1 MEYKFIVNTENVN
14 SYGYRVL
21 TKGIDVS
28 QYERNPVVLW
38 MHERP
43 NVIGRARLSKE
54 GDQMVCWVTFNSK
67 NKIAAEIEQQ
77 VKDDFIRMCSMYAE
91 VIEASSDASLTL
103 PGQKYETVT
112 KCKLIEISIVDIGGN
127 DDAIRLSAGDGTAPK
142 IKLLNNSKQENKM
155 SELKVIAL
163 SMGMD
168 ANTGEAA
175 ILQEISSLKLSKATA
190 EATAKEWENK
200 YLTLQRNE
208 ATKMVDKAVL
218 LGLIPEDLKD
228 VQIKAFETDFEGQ
241 NVKLTKLITEKE
253 TENEVNGVQNVI
265 GSAVKL
271 SKEEQ
276 KQKSGNLEE
285 SFDYLQKHDPVKLAK
300 IRAEEPQK
308 YAKLSADYSAGVR
321 YTQK

>member
-38 MHERP
+38 MHNRP
-43 NVIGRARLSKE
+43 QVIGRARLSKE
-54 GDQMVCWVTFNSK
+54 GDQLVCWITFNSK
-67 NKIAAEIEQQ
+67 NDFAANIEQQ

-91 VIEASSDASLTL
+91 VIEASSDASMVL

-112 KCKLIEISIVDIGGN
+112 KCKLIEISVVDIGGN
-127 DDAIRLSAGDGTAPK
+127 DDAIRLSAGDGTTPK
-142 IKLLNNSKQENKM
+142 IKLLNNSKKEHTM

-163 SMGMD
+163 ALGMD

-175 ILQEISSLKLSKATA
+175 LLQEVSNLKLAKTTA
-190 EATAKEWENK
+190 ETKAREWENK

-208 ATKMVDKAVL
+208 ATKMVDKAVQ

-228 VQIKAFETDFEGQ
+228 VQVKAFETDFDGQ
-241 NVKLTKLITEKE
+241 SVKLTKLITEKE
-253 TENEVNGVQNVI
+253 TENETNGVQNVI

-271 SKEEQ
+271 AKDAP
-276 KQKSGNLEE
+276 KKTAGNPEE
-285 SFDYLQKHDPVKLAK
+285 SFDYLQKHDPVKLSK

-308 YAKLSADYSAGVR
+308 YAKLSADYSAGIR